1 MVSKIMCGIL
11 LVQSRDFIP
20 LSTHLMAFD
29 KLKNR
34 GPNFDRYKYENNI
47 FIGQTVLHIT
57 GNDHYYHQDHPNFLA
72 YNGEIYNFKQ
82 FGRYSN
88 DIEFVH
94 NAVENNMDQLKQG
107 WGPWAWAWTDG
118 TTVRYASDPQG
129 EKCLFRYQDDHI
141 LIVSSEV
148 APILTYIDAKKVSQD
163 YTTRHWCMISDTPYQ
178 GISRISPGYLY
189 QSDQDP
195 VVIDSMWSWIRPVNY
210 SSINEAQEEFN
221 SIWKTVTRQIRPTCP
236 AALTYSGGLDTGII
250 LSHMPDL
257 ELYATNMVGKDPIVD
272 HIKDFLTTEEQS
284 RLHCFRVDP
293 EAWGQAFN
301 SIIARTRM
309 PVQSWSFVGQWII
322 NANCQQKVLLTGVGA
337 DELFGGYDVY
347 QKLDYT
353 TEYSTSPYSYRG
365 DPTLW
370 NKCLQSYD
378 QDPQQATLLM
388 DYFYQIA
395 GCDQRG
401 VDLIAGQWGIESRNP
416 FLSALVIKFAL
427 NLPIEYKI
435 GSVPKPLIRNLYSN
449 RWDPAQIMPK
459 KGFSGHCN
467 DSLPW
472 INVDITP
479 SGDRDQDWH
488 RIVLDSFYT
497 AANRLEH

>member
-1 MVSKIMCGIL
+1 MLVSKIMCGIL
-11 LVQSRDFIP
+11 LVQSKDFIP
-20 LSTHLMAFD
+20 LSLHLQAFD

-34 GPNFDRYKYENNI
+34 GPNFDRYQYKNNI

-57 GNDHYYHQDHPNFLA
+57 GNDHYYHQDHRNFLA

-82 FGRYSN
+82 FGNYSN
-88 DIEFVH
+88 DIEFVDH
-94 NAVENNMDQLKQG
+94 AVNNNLDQLRQA

-129 EKCLFRYQDDHI
+129 EKCLFRYQDNDI

-148 APILTYIDAKKVSQD
+148 APILTYITAKKVTQD
-163 YTTRHWCMISDTPYQ
+163 YETRHWCMIADTPYQ

-189 QSDQDP
+189 QSDLDP
-195 VVIDSMWSWIRPVNY
+195 IVIDSLWSWIKPVTY
-210 SSINEAQEEFN
+210 DSIDQAQEEFN
-221 SIWKTVTRQIRPTCP
+221 SIWKTITKLIRPNCP

-257 ELYATNMVGKDPIVD
+257 ELYTTNMIGKDPIVD
-272 HIKDFLTTEEQS
+272 RIKEFLTTDEQS
-284 RLHCFRVDP
+284 RLHCFQVDP

-301 SIIARTRM
+301 QVVARTQM

-322 NANCQQKVLLTGVGA
+322 NANCQQRVLFTGIGA

-347 QKLDYT
+347 QRLAYT
-353 TEYSTSPYSYRG
+353 AEYSVSPYSYRG
-365 DPTLW
+365 DSALW
-370 NKCLQSYD
+370 NQCLQAYD
-378 QDPQQATLLM
+378 QDLKQATLLM

-416 FLSALVIKFAL
+416 FLAAPVIKFAL
-427 NLPIEYKI
+427 NLPIEYKM
-435 GSVPKPLIRNLYSN
+435 GAVPKPLIRNLYLQ
-449 RWDPAQIMPK
+449 RWDTTQVLPK

-472 INVDITP
+472 INVDITA
-479 SGDRDQDWH
+479 SGDRDRDW
-488 RIVLDSFYT
+488 RRVVLDSFYT
-497 AANRLEH
+497 GPN